1 MIEKY
6 GKEQNTSAE
15 GTKLHNLKGDDTM
28 HDLTK
33 EVWVNYDYE
42 KWLTHFREND
52 KERLQLDFSEEPV
65 LTPEQRKL
73 IFKSIKAFQMGEH
86 SDGVYLAELAGKFE
100 KEYNEPYYAET
111 MNLFIKEENFH
122 SAYLAWY
129 LKHHDEPKAKKNKLD
144 KTFRNLRHDGKLF
157 TEIAV
162 LVTAE
167 TIALSYYSALGNVAD
182 QIGSKDLRA
191 ICNQMLHDELPH
203 IVFQTYTLSHFGNKK
218 AFRHFVM
225 GCTTTA
231 VYLMYG
237 KLLKAGGYNYK
248 KFRTDNFAYLKQ
260 SFEMIDKMRA
270 SA

>member
-1 MIEKY
+1 
-6 GKEQNTSAE
+6 
-15 GTKLHNLKGDDTM
+15 M

-33 EVWVNYDYE
+33 EIWVDYNYED
-42 KWLTHFREND
+42 WLIHFKEND
-52 KERLQLDFSEEPV
+52 KARLQIDFSEEPV
-65 LTPEQRKL
+65 LTDEQRKL
-73 IFKSIKAFQMGEH
+73 IFKSVKAFQMGEH
-86 SDGVYLAELAGKFE
+86 SDGVYLAKLAEKFGKEF
-100 KEYNEPYYAET
+100 NQPHYAET

-129 LKHHDEPKAKKNKLD
+129 LKHHNEPKAKKNKLD
-144 KTFRNLRHDGKLF
+144 KVFRDLRHNGKIF

-203 IVFQTYTLSHFGNKK
+203 IVFQTYTLSHFGNKRSK
-218 AFRHFVM
+218 RFFRRFVM
-225 GCTTTA
+225 ECTTVA

-237 KLLKAGGYNYK
+237 KLLKAGGYNYR
-248 KFRTDNFAYLKQ
+248 KFHGDNVAYLKQ
-260 SFEMIDKMRA
+260 SFKMVSIMRQ
-270 SA
+270 SF

>member
-1 MIEKY
+1 MY
-6 GKEQNTSAE
+6 
-15 GTKLHNLKGDDTM
+15 
-28 HDLTK
+28 DLTK
-33 EVWVNYDYE
+33 EVWVDYNYED
-42 KWLTHFREND
+42 WLAHFKEND
-52 KERLQLDFSEEPV
+52 KARLKLDFAEEPE
-65 LTPEQRKL
+65 LTEEQRKL

-86 SDGVYLAELAGKFE
+86 SDGVYLAELAKKFE
-100 KEYNEPYYAET
+100 KEYNEPHYAET

-129 LKHHDEPKAKKNKLD
+129 LDHHNEPKAQKNKLD

-182 QIGSKDLRA
+182 RIGSKDLRA

-203 IVFQTYTLSHFGNKK
+203 IVFQTYTLSHFGNKGSIRF
-218 AFRHFVM
+218 FRRFVM
-225 GCTTTA
+225 ECTTMA

-237 KLLKAGGYNYK
+237 KLLKAGGYPYK
-248 KFRTDNFAYLKQ
+248 KFHGDNVAYLKQ
-260 SFEMIDKMRA
+260 SIYMSSTLMK
-270 SA
+270 

>member
-1 MIEKY
+1 MY
-6 GKEQNTSAE
+6 
-15 GTKLHNLKGDDTM
+15 
-28 HDLTK
+28 DLTK
-33 EVWVNYDYE
+33 ENWVDYNYED
-42 KWLTHFREND
+42 WLIHFKEND
-52 KERLQLDFSEEPV
+52 KARLQIDFSEEPV
-65 LTPEQRKL
+65 LTEEQRKL

-86 SDGVYLAELAGKFE
+86 SDGVYLAELAEKFG
-100 KEYNEPYYAET
+100 KEYNQPNYAET

-129 LKHHDEPKAKKNKLD
+129 LKHHNEPKAKRNKLD
-144 KTFRNLRHDGKLF
+144 KTFRNLRHDGNLF

-203 IVFQTYTLSHFGNKK
+203 IVFQTYTLSHFGSRKYRK
-218 AFRHFVM
+218 FFRRFVM
-225 GCTTTA
+225 ECTTIA

-237 KLLKAGGYNYK
+237 KLLKAGGYNYR
-248 KFRTDNFAYLKQ
+248 KFHGDNVAYLKQ
-260 SFEMIDKMRA
+260 SFKMVSIMRQ
-270 SA
+270 SF

>member
-1 MIEKY
+1 
-6 GKEQNTSAE
+6 
-15 GTKLHNLKGDDTM
+15 M

-33 EVWVNYDYE
+33 EIWVDYNYED
-42 KWLTHFREND
+42 WLIHFKEND
-52 KERLQLDFSEEPV
+52 KARLQIDFSEEPV
-65 LTPEQRKL
+65 LTEEQRKL

-86 SDGVYLAELAGKFE
+86 SDGVYLAKLAEKFGKE
-100 KEYNEPYYAET
+100 CNQPHYAET

-129 LKHHDEPKAKKNKLD
+129 LKHHNEPKAKKNKLD
-144 KTFRNLRHDGKLF
+144 KVFRDLRHNGKIF

-203 IVFQTYTLSHFGNKK
+203 IVFQTYTLSHFGNKRSK
-218 AFRHFVM
+218 RFFRRFVM
-225 GCTTTA
+225 ECTTLA

-237 KLLKAGGYNYK
+237 KLLKAGGYNYR
-248 KFRTDNFAYLKQ
+248 KFHGDNVAYLKQ
-260 SFEMIDKMRA
+260 SFKMVSIMRR